1 MLFKIREIKEDEMK
15 EIILIK
21 DGELALKGLN
31 RATFED
37 MLVKNIRRRLNRFGK
52 FEYKKSQST
61 ITIEPKDESTDLEGA
76 VDEISRVFGI
86 AGFSRAAVAEKNM
99 DDILELAPKYLEN
112 DLLNIKKFK
121 VEAKRSDKRFPYT
134 SPEISALMGEKLLE
148 AFPHLSV
155 DVHSPEITV
164 TVEIRDRAYIRGNQ
178 LKGAGGMPVGS
189 SGKAGLLISGGI
201 DSPVSGYMM
210 AKRGVE
216 LTAIHFA
223 SPPYT
228 SKMAEDKVHELLR
241 RVARYS
247 GRITLYTVP
256 FTEIQEQIRD
266 NCPED
271 FFTLVMRRFMMR
283 IASEIAKKCGCL
295 ALITGESVAQVAS
308 QTLSALLCTDDAAAL
323 PVMRPCIGMDKEEI
337 ITIARKID
345 TFETSIQPFEDCCTV
360 FTPKHPKTKPTLDY
374 VKAAESGLDVK
385 ALTERAVLNTEK
397 IFINAEGV
405 MND

>member
-1 MLFKIREIKEDEMK
+1 MK

-31 RATFED
+31 RSTFED
-37 MLVKNIRRRLNRFGK
+37 MLVKNIRRRLARFGK

-61 ITIEPKDESTDLEGA
+61 ITIEPKSEETDLDEA

-86 AGFSRAAVAEKNM
+86 AGFSRAAVAPKDM
-99 DDILELAPKYLEN
+99 DEILSLAPVYLEEQ
-112 DLLNIKKFK
+112 LLGIKKFK
-121 VEAKRSDKRFPYT
+121 VEAKRSDKSFPYK
-134 SPEISALMGEKLLE
+134 SPEISAMLGEKLLE
-148 AFPHLSV
+148 SFPHLTV
-155 DVHSPEITV
+155 DVHNPEITV

-201 DSPVSGYMM
+201 DSPVAAYMM
-210 AKRGVE
+210 AKRGVD

-228 SKMAEDKVHELLR
+228 SKRAEEKVHELLT

-256 FTEIQEQIRD
+256 FTEIQESIRD
-266 NCPED
+266 LCPED
-271 FFTLVMRRFMMR
+271 YFTLVMRRFMMK
-283 IASEIAKKCGCL
+283 IASEISESCGCL

-308 QTLSALLCTDDAAAL
+308 QTLAALRTTDDAATL
-323 PVMRPCIGMDKEEI
+323 PVMRPLIGMDKEEI
-337 ITIARKID
+337 ITISRKID
-345 TFETSIQPFEDCCTV
+345 TFETSIQPYEDCCTV
-360 FTPKHPKTKPTLDY
+360 FTPKHPKTKPTLED
-374 VKAAESGLDVK
+374 VKNAESALDIEALSKK
-385 ALTERAVLNTEK
+385 AVEGAQK

>member
-1 MLFKIREIKEDEMK
+1 MK

-86 AGFSRAAVAEKNM
+86 AGFSRAAVAEKNT

-360 FTPKHPKTKPTLDY
+360 FTPKHPKTKPTLDD